1 LRYAILSDIHANIDA
16 LETVLESIQDEGV
29 DRYLCLGDIV
39 GYGAKP
45 AECLERVQS
54 LECITV
60 AGNHDF
66 AALGKIEIDYF
77 NVYAK
82 EATLW
87 TRENLTEE
95 GREYLLGLPLVEHLD
110 GFTIVHG
117 TLYSPELFDYVQT
130 SYDAYLS
137 MSQMKGD
144 VCFVGHSHIPVTFIQ
159 KRFITYSFAGEIT
172 VEPGEKLLVN
182 VGSVGQPRDNNPK
195 AAYAIFDTE
204 ARKIW
209 IRRIAYDVDAAAAR
223 IREAELPEILGE
235 RLKVGR

>member
-1 LRYAILSDIHANIDA
+1 LRYAVISDIHGNLDA
-16 LETVLESIQDEGV
+16 LEVVLESIQAEGV
-29 DRYLCLGDIV
+29 DKFLCLGDIV

-45 AECLERVQS
+45 RECLELVQS
-54 LECITV
+54 LDCMTV
-60 AGNHDF
+60 AGNHDY

-87 TRENLTEE
+87 TRDNLKEQD
-95 GREYLLGLPLVEHLD
+95 RDFLLSLPLIEHLD
-110 GFTIVHG
+110 GFSIVHG

-130 SYDAYLS
+130 SYDAHLS
-137 MSQMKGD
+137 MSQMPGQ
-144 VCFVGHSHIPVTFIQ
+144 VCFLGHSHIPISFLQ
-159 KRFITYSFAGEIT
+159 RRFIIYSLASEIDL
-172 VEPGEKLLVN
+172 EPGKKILVN

-195 AAYAIFDTE
+195 ASYAIFDTD

-209 IRRIAYDVDAAAAR
+209 IHRVAYDVEVAALR
-223 IREAELPEILGE
+223 IREAGLPDILGE